1 MTQEG
6 LKHLKKLEWKVH
18 ELQDKAE
25 GLKTRIQNF
34 YWYEEDVLDRDAHT
48 HLTCANESMKD
59 AISCITDALLELQK
73 AYDAEKE
80 VIAFYEGLLNK
91 EYEEHF

>member
-1 MTQEG
+1 MQLSYAG
-6 LKHLKKLEWKVH
+6 
-18 ELQDKAE
+18 A
-25 GLKTRIQNF
+25 
-34 YWYEEDVLDRDAHT
+34 A
-48 HLTCANESMKD
+48 M
-59 AISCITDALLELQK
+59 TDAGQCIADALINLQK

>member
-1 MTQEG
+1 MTQRG
-6 LKHLKKLEWKVH
+6 LRHLKKLEREVH
-18 ELQDKAE
+18 ELQNKAE
-25 GLKTRIQNF
+25 GLKARIQYL

-48 HLTCANESMKD
+48 QLTCASESMKD
-59 AISCITDALLELQK
+59 AVSCITDALLGLQK